1 MRKFSEQQIGALA
14 PNANALS
21 NGRKISSG
29 GGFVSRMRSEDDTF
43 YMGECKGSGK
53 SNYVVSADLW
63 KMISRCFGAAV
74 PAGSFPASTVWR

>member
-43 YMGECKGSGK
+43 YMGNVKEAESPT
-53 SNYVVSADLW
+53 
-63 KMISRCFGAAV
+63 M
-74 PAGSFPASTVWR
+74 

>member
-1 MRKFSEQQIGALA
+1 MRQVLRFIKEEVFLQGMRSFSEQQIGALA

-21 NGRKISSG
+21 NGRKISGG

-53 SNYVVSADLW
+53 SNYVVSADYNF
-63 KMISRCFGAAV
+63 SE
-74 PAGSFPASTVWR
+74 SQ